1 MPYFFPHENLFVAGL
16 SVLILGL
23 LVIRVRL
30 ARRRR
35 EQAVTSPGQRAEGHQ
50 DHATL

>member
-1 MPYFFPHENLFVAGL
+1 MPYFFPHEHLFVVGI

-35 EQAVTSPGQRAEGHQ
+35 EQAVTSPEQRADEPP